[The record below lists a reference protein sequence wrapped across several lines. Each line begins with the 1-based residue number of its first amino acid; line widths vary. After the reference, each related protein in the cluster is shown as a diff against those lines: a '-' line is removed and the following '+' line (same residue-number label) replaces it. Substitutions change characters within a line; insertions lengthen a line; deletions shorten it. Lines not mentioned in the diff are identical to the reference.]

1 MKKCL
6 FAGTLLLLVSAIVL
20 LGCHSSSKSGKS
32 ISSNASDSDWFRSR
46 VWLNGLKMEPHSS
59 VNQAEFSRQYHLNSK
74 WWDEAFNF
82 LKTNDLINLKPGN
95 YVIDSGNVTAVVSE
109 LTPKEKGEVNFEV
122 HHNFNDLQYVIR
134 GKAEMGVATYGDPTA
149 TVILPYAAKNDSEIF
164 TVTGGN
170 YYEADP
176 GSFFI
181 FSPKEM
187 HRPAFRIAGYDNIK
201 KIVIKVRVPM

>member
-6 FAGTLLLLVSAIVL
+6 FAGTLFLLAFTVL
-20 LGCHSSSKSGKS
+20 GLSCNSSSKSGKS
-32 ISSNASDSDWFRSR
+32 MSANASDSDWFKGRS
-46 VWLNGLKMEPHSS
+46 WLKGLKLEPHAS
-59 VNQAEFSRQYHLNSK
+59 VNQAEFSRQYQMNSK

-82 LKTNDLINLKPGN
+82 LKTNDLINLSPGS

-109 LTPKEKGEVNFEV
+109 LTPKDKDQVNFEA
-122 HHNFNDLQYVIR
+122 HRNFNDLQYVIR

-149 TVILPYAAKNDSEIF
+149 TVTVPYAAKNDVETF

-181 FSPKEM
+181 FSPKDM